1 MFSFAGTFLL
11 FLLLIWRL
19 DLTEAKQSFD
29 REPEHSEVNPGED
42 TVLTCRIFDKHRN
55 SICNWL
61 KNGLLIRIQN
71 GKYEWEGNRDAGD
84 CSLRVHE
91 ANINFDNGKPSF
103 KNNIIQKHVRLQHT
117 NPKIFTQFSHNY
129 YILCYPVILVRYMFK
144 GKDIQESVNR

>member
-91 ANINFDNGKPSF
+91 ANINFDNGKTSF
-103 KNNIIQKHVRLQHT
+103 KNNIVQKHVRLQHT

-129 YILCYPVILVRYMFK
+129 YILCYPVMLC
-144 GKDIQESVNR
+144 

>member
-1 MFSFAGTFLL
+1 MFSFAPGTFLL

-91 ANINFDNGKPSF
+91 ANINFDNGKTSF
-103 KNNIIQKHVRLQHT
+103 KNNIIQKHVRVQHA
-117 NPKIFTQFSHNY
+117 NPKFFTQFFHKY
-129 YILCYPVILVRYMFK
+129 HLACY
-144 GKDIQESVNR
+144 